1 MPIKANLLSLPVS
14 ISRLLGYELRWNS
27 EKRRLEMRLV
37 CRIFTDWLTIDE
49 MAAFRSN
56 PANLINL
63 LDDHA
68 N

>member
-1 MPIKANLLSLPVS
+1 MHIKANLLSLPVS
-14 ISRLLGYELRWNS
+14 ISRLLGYQLRWNS
-27 EKRRLEMRLV
+27 EKRRLEMRMV
-37 CRIFTDWLTIDE
+37 SWIFTDWLTIDE

-63 LDDHA
+63 FDDA